1 MKIINSCFPFRIP
14 GTHEPLLFCFHH
26 AGGNAGQL
34 RSWSGVQNEIAV
46 VPVEYAGHGCRMRE
60 RFNQTIQEIAQE
72 IAQAISRE
80 CQFRKVYIYGHSL
93 GSLIAFEA
101 VKCLERSGISVGGL
115 AVAGRGAPFEQDL
128 SRFRSWMGRDAL
140 LTEMRRLGGM
150 DPQLLENKEFM
161 DYFAPIILMD
171 YALHEAYCYDNS
183 PIRAPIIAHCA
194 EMDVDTSPQ
203 QMKEWKRVTKGLF
216 NFRMFQGGHFFVL
229 ESETYLSALLQDIKK
244 IDARGRKLYVS

>member
-26 AGGNAGQL
+26 AGGKAGQL

-93 GSLIAFEA
+93 GSLF
-101 VKCLERSGISVGGL
+101 
-115 AVAGRGAPFEQDL
+115 
-128 SRFRSWMGRDAL
+128 AL
-140 LTEMRRLGGM
+140 
-150 DPQLLENKEFM
+150 
-161 DYFAPIILMD
+161 
-171 YALHEAYCYDNS
+171 
-183 PIRAPIIAHCA
+183 
-194 EMDVDTSPQ
+194 
-203 QMKEWKRVTKGLF
+203 
-216 NFRMFQGGHFFVL
+216 
-229 ESETYLSALLQDIKK
+229 
-244 IDARGRKLYVS
+244 